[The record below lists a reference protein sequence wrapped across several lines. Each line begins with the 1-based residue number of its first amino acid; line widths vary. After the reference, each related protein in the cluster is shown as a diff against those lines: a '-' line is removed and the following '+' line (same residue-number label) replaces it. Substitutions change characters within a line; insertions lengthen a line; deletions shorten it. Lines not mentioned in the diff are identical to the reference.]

1 MRATTTRRGRRNAA
15 AFIALT
21 AASTLALGACSGDAG
36 GPAAEGDDTGSSEEG
51 GGDGGDGVEI
61 RFSWWG
67 SDDRHQT
74 TQEII
79 DLFEEKNPDIT
90 VVPDFTDWGGYWDK
104 LATTVAGGDTPDV
117 ITHEERFIADYA
129 NRGVLAD
136 LESLD
141 IDTSEVP
148 ESIID
153 SGRVD
158 GTLYGMA
165 TGVNAYAIT
174 ADPTVFEE
182 AGVEMP
188 DDTTWTWDEFVEI
201 SAQISEAA
209 GDGVW
214 GTQDIGF
221 NEAGLNILARQ
232 KGQSLYNEDG
242 SLGVDA
248 ETVAEFFQIG
258 VDLQESGG
266 TPDGSRTIEI
276 QNAGP
281 EGSLLGTNAGAM
293 GVWWT
298 NQLGA
303 LSAASG
309 HELELLRM
317 PGESE
322 FERTGMYF
330 KPAMFYSVAEDTEHP
345 EAAAKFVDFLVND
358 PEVAQLQLTDRG
370 LPSNLSVR
378 ESIEGQLE
386 AADARV
392 AEFMADLES
401 DIVDGPPVPPNGAG
415 DVQDVMIRLNTEV
428 LFGSMTP
435 EEAAEQF
442 LTEVAEVTGS

>member
-1 MRATTTRRGRRNAA
+1 MRATTTRGRKRA

-21 AASTLALGACSGDAG
+21 AAGALALGACSGDSG
-36 GPAAEGDDTGSSEEG
+36 GPGGGGDDDGGSSES
-51 GGDGGDGVEI
+51 GDVEI

-79 DLFEEKNPDIT
+79 ALFEEKNPGIT
-90 VVPDFTDWGGYWDK
+90 VVPDYTDWGGYWDK

-129 NRGVLAD
+129 NRGVIAD

-141 IDTSEVP
+141 IDTAEIP
-148 ESIID
+148 ESIVD

-158 GTLYGMA
+158 GTLYGLA
-165 TGVNAYAIT
+165 TGVNAYAMV
-174 ADPTVFEE
+174 ADPQIFEE

-188 DDTTWTWDEFVEI
+188 DDTSWTWDDFVQV
-201 SAQISEAA
+201 SADLSEAA

-232 KGQSLYNEDG
+232 KGQTLYNEDG
-242 SLGVDA
+242 SLGVDQ

-258 VDLQESGG
+258 VDLQEAGG
-266 TPDGSRTIEI
+266 TPDASRTIEF

-281 EGSLLGTNAGAM
+281 EGSLLGTNAGGM
-293 GVWWT
+293 GIWWS

-303 LSAASG
+303 LSDASG
-309 HELELLRM
+309 HELELLRV

-322 FERTGMYF
+322 YERTGMYF
-330 KPAMFYSVAEDTEHP
+330 KPAMFYAVSATTEHP
-345 EAAAKFVDFLVND
+345 EESAAFVDFLLND
-358 PEVAQLQLTDRG
+358 PEVAQMQLTDRG
-370 LPSNLSVR
+370 LPSNLTVR
-378 ESIEGQLE
+378 ESITDQL
-386 AADARV
+386 ADADARV
-392 AEFMADLES
+392 ADFMADLE
-401 DIVDGPPVPPNGAG
+401 DEIVDGPPVPPNGAG
-415 DVQDVMIRLNTEV
+415 DVQDIMINLNSEV

-435 EEAAEQF
+435 DEAAEAF
-442 LTEVAEVTGS
+442 LTQVADATEG